1 MTGVQTCA
9 LPISNIEAQM
19 VNLADAIAYNS
30 HDVDDGLRSGFIT
43 IEQLRETRLFK
54 TLYSKVEK
62 DYPNL
67 DNKRTIYE
75 IVRRMIDEQIKDLIA
90 ESSKHIFKANPQSI
104 EEIRKYKGSLISFSE
119 DMLDMHLELKRFLR
133 ENLYRHYRVHRMS
146 HKAGNV
152 ITKLFQSMLNDLRL
166 MPPEYREKAQREEEI
181 IGDSGRARIVSDYV
195 AGMTD
200 RYAIKEYKRIF
211 DPTELT

>member
-1 MTGVQTCA
+1 
-9 LPISNIEAQM
+9 
-19 VNLADAIAYNS
+19 
-30 HDVDDGLRSGFIT
+30 
-43 IEQLRETRLFK
+43 
-54 TLYSKVEK
+54 
-62 DYPNL
+62 
-67 DNKRTIYE
+67 
-75 IVRRMIDEQIKDLIA
+75 
-90 ESSKHIFKANPQSI
+90 
-104 EEIRKYKGSLISFSE
+104 
-119 DMLDMHLELKRFLR
+119 MLDMHLELKRFLR

-166 MPPEYREKAQREEEI
+166 MPPEYRDKAQREEEK